1 MFNDSIVG
9 RFQEEFV
16 ENRRAALER
25 CVLKMLYHPILRPD
39 VILRK
44 FLEDEQFPIEMVRIL
59 VF

>member
-1 MFNDSIVG
+1 MVG